1 MLRSNARCR
10 SVRGL
15 SDKRSH
21 PAPRAF
27 RRARAFARR
36 SRLSIRALRGI
47 LVGEVARLNPVECVA
62 GERVI
67 IKVAVLRIER
77 DAVRRDL
84 RRTFPLLIDQFFP
97 VDDQLKSWL
106 RFGGFMIVE
115 QSSRFA
121 AYEIDNDDCAL
132 AGVSDERF
140 AIGGVD
146 SNVVQITFRGRDSS
160 PNGIVCVTLFVAR
173 STLTSFGP
181 PLTISCIFGA
191 AGSRIQ
197 RLS

>member
-84 RRTFPLLIDQFFP
+84 RRTFPLLIDQRSEEHTSE
-97 VDDQLKSWL
+97 L
-106 RFGGFMIVE
+106 
-115 QSSRFA
+115 QSR
-121 AYEIDNDDCAL
+121 L
-132 AGVSDERF
+132 HL
-140 AIGGVD
+140 
-146 SNVVQITFRGRDSS
+146 
-160 PNGIVCVTLFVAR
+160 VC
-173 STLTSFGP
+173 
-181 PLTISCIFGA
+181 
-191 AGSRIQ
+191 
-197 RLS
+197 RLLLEKKKK